1 MCHWGVTHRE
11 SFSRSSERSQGERR
25 LSLSIDPKI
34 LVLIIFCAVYVY
46 LILSRRHRALALW
59 VGVVLLVFFGPVT
72 LGNMLADIN
81 WNVIGIFAGT
91 LILAELFII
100 SKVPARLAA
109 ILVDR
114 SATVGVAVLWVCVLT
129 SFISAFV
136 ENVATVL
143 IVAPIALE
151 ISRKLKVSPVSFL
164 IALAISSNLQ
174 GTATLIGD
182 PPSMILAAYQKMS
195 FNDFFFFQGKPSIFF
210 AVQLGALFSF
220 LVLHAIFRRYRQPIQ
235 KIPIEQV
242 EGWTPTVLLGLMV
255 LCLAGSSSLDPDFRY
270 LGGAICVFFALA
282 GLVYQ
287 YRRDRRGGPG
297 RCRQVLRGYD
307 LETTFF
313 LAGIFVMVGAL
324 TRVGLIRDLAMFIQ
338 TITGD
343 SPFWAYTTIVWA
355 SVLFSAFVDNVPYLT
370 AMIPVAAV
378 LSQGLGIPP
387 QLLVFGL
394 LIGSCLGGNITPI
407 GASANIVSV
416 GLLRRQGYHVG
427 FGEFVRVGLPFT
439 LAATLGSYLFVLWI
453 WS

>member
-1 MCHWGVTHRE
+1 M
-11 SFSRSSERSQGERR
+11 
-25 LSLSIDPKI
+25 SLPIHPKA
-34 LVLIIFCAVYVY
+34 LVLTIFCGVYLF

-59 VGVVLLVFFGPVT
+59 IGVVLLLIFGRTSVAN
-72 LGNMLADIN
+72 LVSDIN

-91 LILAELFII
+91 LVIAELFIH
-100 SKVPARLAA
+100 SRVPARLAA

-114 SATVGVAVLWVCVLT
+114 SATVGIAVLWICALT

-151 ISRKLKVSPVSFL
+151 LSRRLKVSPVSFL

-182 PPSMILAAYQKMS
+182 PPSMILAGYQKMS
-195 FNDFFFFQGKPSIFF
+195 FNDFIFLHGKPGIFF

-220 LVLHAIFRRYRQPIQ
+220 VVLYYIFRRFNQPIQ
-235 KIPIEQV
+235 KIPV
-242 EGWTPTVLLGLMV
+242 EPVESWGPTALLALMV
-255 LCLAGSSSLDPDFRY
+255 VGLATASFLDPGFRY
-270 LGGAICVFFALA
+270 LGGAVCLVFGAI
-282 GLVYQ
+282 GLFFQ
-287 YRRDRRGGPG
+287 YLRDRREGRY

-324 TRVGLIRDLAMFIQ
+324 ARIGLIDDLAGVIKSL
-338 TITGD
+338 TGNR
-343 SPFWAYTTIVWA
+343 PFWAYTVIVWA

-378 LSQGLGIPP
+378 LSQGLSIPP

-416 GLLRRQGYHVG
+416 GLLRREGYHVS
-427 FGEFVRVGLPFT
+427 FWEFVRIGLPFT
-439 LAATLGSYLFVLWI
+439 LAATMGSYLFVLWI
-453 WS
+453 WG

>member
-1 MCHWGVTHRE
+1 M
-11 SFSRSSERSQGERR
+11 
-25 LSLSIDPKI
+25 SLPIPPKAFV
-34 LVLIIFCAVYVY
+34 LVVFCAVYLF

-59 VGVVLLVFFGPVT
+59 IGVAILFIFGRTTLASLVS
-72 LGNMLADIN
+72 DIN

-91 LILAELFII
+91 LVLAELFIH
-100 SKVPARLAA
+100 SRVPARLAA

-114 SATVGVAVLWVCVLT
+114 SATVGIAVLWICALT

-151 ISRKLKVSPVSFL
+151 LARRLKVSPVSFL

-182 PPSMILAAYQKMS
+182 PPSMILAGYQKMS
-195 FNDFFFFQGKPSIFF
+195 FNDFFVLQGKPGIFF
-210 AVQLGALFSF
+210 AVQLGAILSFVVLYFIFRKFSQPVRKIPVEPVESWFPTGLLVLMVVGLAMASF
-220 LVLHAIFRRYRQPIQ
+220 L
-235 KIPIEQV
+235 
-242 EGWTPTVLLGLMV
+242 
-255 LCLAGSSSLDPDFRY
+255 DPGFRY
-270 LGGAICVFFALA
+270 LGGVICLFF
-282 GLVYQ
+282 GLVGLLFQ
-287 YRRDRRGGPG
+287 YVRDRREG
-297 RCRQVLRGYD
+297 RYRWWQVLREYD

-324 TRVGLIRDLAMFIQ
+324 ARVGLIDDLARSIQ
-338 TITGD
+338 SITGG
-343 SPFWAYTTIVWA
+343 SSFWAYTIIVWA

-370 AMIPVAAV
+370 AMVPVAAV
-378 LSQGLGIPP
+378 LSRGLGIPP

-416 GLLRRQGYHVG
+416 GLLRREGYHVS
-427 FGEFVRVGLPFT
+427 FWEFVRIGLPFT
-439 LAATLGSYLFVLWI
+439 LAATLGSYLFILWI
-453 WS
+453 WG

>member
-1 MCHWGVTHRE
+1 M
-11 SFSRSSERSQGERR
+11 
-25 LSLSIDPKI
+25 SLPIPPKTT
-34 LVLIIFCAVYVY
+34 VLIVFSAVYLFLV
-46 LILSRRHRALALW
+46 LSRRHRALALW
-59 VGVVLLVFFGPVT
+59 VGVTLLLVFGRVT
-72 LGNMLADIN
+72 LGGLVSDIN

-91 LILAELFII
+91 LVMAELFIH

-114 SATVGVAVLWVCVLT
+114 SGTVGIAILWVCALT

-151 ISRKLKVSPVSFL
+151 LSRRLKISPVTFL

-182 PPSMILAAYQKMS
+182 PPSMILAGYQKMS
-195 FNDFFFFQGKPSIFF
+195 FNDFFFLGGKPGIFF
-210 AVQLGALFSF
+210 AVQLGALLSF
-220 LVLHAIFRRYRQPIQ
+220 VVLYLLFRRFKQPIRQ
-235 KIPIEQV
+235 IEV
-242 EGWTPTVLLGLMV
+242 ERVETWFPTLLLTLMV
-255 LCLAGSSSLDPDFRY
+255 VCLAGSSSLDPDFRY
-270 LGGAICVFFALA
+270 LGGVICIFFGLL
-282 GLVYQ
+282 GLVHQ
-287 YRRDRRGGPG
+287 FLRDRRKDQRQ
-297 RCRQVLRGYD
+297 RCRQVLKEYD

-324 TRVGLIRDLAMFIQ
+324 TRVGLIGDLARGIQ
-338 TITGD
+338 LITGD
-343 SPFWAYTTIVWA
+343 SVFWAYTIIVWG

-370 AMIPVAAV
+370 AMIPVAAM

-387 QLLVFGL
+387 QLLIFGL

-407 GASANIVSV
+407 GASANIVAV
-416 GLLRRQGYHVG
+416 GLLRREGYHVS
-427 FGEFVRVGLPFT
+427 FGEFVKIGLPFT
-439 LAATLGSYLFVLWI
+439 LAATLGSYLFVLWV

>member
-1 MCHWGVTHRE
+1 MQLPI
-11 SFSRSSERSQGERR
+11 S
-25 LSLSIDPKI
+25 PKTT
-34 LVLIIFCAVYVY
+34 VLIVFAAVYLF
-46 LILSRRHRALALW
+46 LILSRHHRALTLWIGVAL
-59 VGVVLLVFFGPVT
+59 LLI
-72 LGNMLADIN
+72 LGRVSPGGMLTDIN

-91 LILAELFII
+91 LVLAELFIL
-100 SKVPARLAA
+100 SGVPARMAT

-114 SATVGVAVLWVCVLT
+114 SSTVGMAILWICALT

-151 ISRKLKVSPVSFL
+151 ISRRLKVSPVSFL

-195 FNDFFFFQGKPSIFF
+195 FNDFFFLQGKPGIFF
-210 AVQLGALFSF
+210 AVQLGAVLSFVVLYFLFRKF
-220 LVLHAIFRRYRQPIQ
+220 NQRVEQ
-235 KIPIEQV
+235 IPVKPV
-242 EGWTPTVLLGLMV
+242 ETWTPTILLALMV
-255 LCLAGSSSLDPDFRY
+255 VCLAGASSLDPDFRY
-270 LGGAICVFFALA
+270 LGGAICLFF
-282 GLVYQ
+282 GLLGLIHRA
-287 YRRDRRGGPG
+287 RRDRGTSQG
-297 RCRQVLRGYD
+297 RCRRVLREYD

-324 TRVGLIRDLAMFIQ
+324 TRVGLITDLARSIQ
-338 TITGD
+338 SITGG
-343 SPFWAYTTIVWA
+343 STFWAYTMIVWV

-378 LSQGLGIPP
+378 LSRSLGIPP

-394 LIGSCLGGNITPI
+394 LIGSCLGGNVTPI
-407 GASANIVSV
+407 GASANIVAV
-416 GLLRRQGYHVG
+416 GLLRRQGYHVS
-427 FGEFVRVGLPFT
+427 FWEFVKIGLPFT
-439 LAATLGSYLFVLWI
+439 LAATLGSYLFVLWV